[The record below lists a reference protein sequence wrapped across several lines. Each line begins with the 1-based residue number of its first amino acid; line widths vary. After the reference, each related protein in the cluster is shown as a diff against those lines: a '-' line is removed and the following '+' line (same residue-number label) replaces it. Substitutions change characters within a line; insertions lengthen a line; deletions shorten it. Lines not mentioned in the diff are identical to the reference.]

1 MVKRLLVLGSWLL
14 VFCALNAQQMYMQVQ
29 VLQPAE
35 VKLPADV
42 RNLLLINS
50 TTLSGE
56 EPLRCLFS
64 ASNALSMTDRF
75 DDVAVLPDVK
85 TNANVDSLCERYESD
100 ALLSLNAL
108 VFAGLTAN
116 AYWTVYYPGGRSYSF
131 FTDTDLTEAEDV
143 FSFVGEQMAFI
154 LAPYWEDED
163 RYFYSNDNPSIQA
176 GLAKVQS
183 RDWEAAIDEWKKAS
197 SNDKL
202 TTAYACANIAVAYEM
217 LDSYAEAESWT
228 DRAIAYFSRINT
240 PDAAQQVVNLR
251 YYKTQLHFRAGN

>member
-1 MVKRLLVLGSWLL
+1 MVKRLFALSSLLLVL
-14 VFCALNAQQMYMQVQ
+14 CALSAQQMYMRVQ

-50 TTLSGE
+50 STLTGE

-64 ASNALSMTDRF
+64 ASDALAMTDRF
-75 DDVAVLPDVK
+75 DEVAVLPEIK
-85 TNANVDSLCERYESD
+85 TNASVDSLCEHYESD

-108 VFAGLTAN
+108 VFSGLTAN

-131 FTDTDLTEAEDV
+131 FTDTDLEEAEDV
-143 FSFVGEQMAFI
+143 FSYVGEQMAFI
-154 LAPYWEDED
+154 LAPYWEEED
-163 RYFYSNDNPSIQA
+163 RYLYSSDNPAILA

-183 RDWEAAIDEWKKAS
+183 REWEVAIDEWKQVP

-202 TTAYACANIAVAYEM
+202 AMAYACANIAVAYEM
-217 LDSYAEAESWT
+217 MDRYVEAESWA
-228 DRAIAYFSRINT
+228 DRAISFFSRINT

-251 YYKTQLHFRAGN
+251 YYKTQLHFRASN

>member
-1 MVKRLLVLGSWLL
+1 MAVLTVS
-14 VFCALNAQQMYMQVQ
+14 AQQMYMQVQ

-64 ASNALSMTDRF
+64 ASNALAMTDRF
-75 DDVAVLPDVK
+75 DEVAVLPDVK
-85 TNANVDSLCERYESD
+85 TNASVDSLCEHYESD

-116 AYWTVYYPGGRSYSF
+116 AYWTVYYPGGRSFSF
-131 FTDTDLTEAEDV
+131 FTDTDLDEAEDV
-143 FSFVGEQMAFI
+143 FSYVGEQMAFI
-154 LAPYWEDED
+154 LAPYWQDED
-163 RYFYSNDNPSIQA
+163 RYLYSNDDPLILA
-176 GLAKVQS
+176 GFEQVQ
-183 RDWEAAIDEWKKAS
+183 RREWQAAIDVWKQVS
-197 SNDKL
+197 SSDKL
-202 TTAYACANIAVAYEM
+202 TMAYASANIAVAYEM
-217 LDSYAEAESWT
+217 LDSYTEAESWT

-251 YYKTQLHFRAGN
+251 YYKTQLHSRAGN

>member
-1 MVKRLLVLGSWLL
+1 MVKRLAFTAFLL
-14 VFCALNAQQMYMQVQ
+14 LAALTLSAQQMYMQVQ

-56 EPLRCLFS
+56 EPLRCLFA

-75 DDVAVLPDVK
+75 DEVAVLPEVK
-85 TNANVDSLCERYESD
+85 TNASVDSLCERYESD
-100 ALLSLNAL
+100 ALLSLNAI

-143 FSFVGEQMAFI
+143 FSYVGEQMAFI
-154 LAPYWEDED
+154 LAPYWQDED
-163 RYFYSNDNPSIQA
+163 RYLYSNDNPAILA
-176 GLAKVQS
+176 GLKKVQT
-183 RDWEAAIDEWKKAS
+183 REWEAAIEAWKQVAT
-197 SNDKL
+197 NDKL

-217 LDSYAEAESWT
+217 LDRYAEAESWT
-228 DRAIAYFSRINT
+228 DRAISSFSRINT

-251 YYKTQLHFRAGN
+251 YYKTQLHTRAGN